1 MFQEPTKPAKPL
13 SVVQAE
19 QRTLSQLKNL
29 GVPWVFIQPTRIK
42 KVKVPKQKRRYRNQ
56 ETFEKLGADDLA
68 FLGNANVDLSE
79 DDIKTLLQSV
89 QNDDID
95 FNSPEISKTPSPRK
109 SALTPPEKETKIPS
123 PINSNRYQTKIIS
136 LTDDEMDDD
145 EELFSARGESFD
157 TASNLFG
164 EDPDLSIPQTNTS
177 RQKSIINNETQ
188 TMKNLIMQ
196 NLTKKREEEV
206 RNKDETKIKPFVL
219 ITPDDKGSIY
229 VNHNSESKS
238 PDSQRD
244 DEFENA
250 YDIPSGRKKLLN
262 LMDNISSVGK
272 EPSLLQQAEMRLK
285 PQFDET
291 REKLQYSVGAAR
303 FRQFCEE
310 TYGKA
315 PDILADLDLSKAKAK
330 SSLSR
335 PRIGKERPKLDTG
348 KRINK

>member
-42 KVKVPKQKRRYRNQ
+42 KVKVPKQKRRYKNQ

-68 FLGNANVDLSE
+68 FLGNANVDLTE

-95 FNSPEISKTPSPRK
+95 FNSAESSKTTTPRK
-109 SALTPPEKETKIPS
+109 SARTPPEKETKIPS
-123 PINSNRYQTKIIS
+123 PINSNRPKIIS
-136 LTDDEMDDD
+136 LTDDEIED
-145 EELFSARGESFD
+145 EDELFSARGSSD
-157 TASNLFG
+157 DIGADLFG
-164 EDPDLSIPQTNTS
+164 EDPKFSVRQSNTS
-177 RQKSIINNETQ
+177 RQKTVAYNEQQ

-196 NLTKKREEEV
+196 NLTKKREDEE

-219 ITPDDKGSIY
+219 ITPDDCGS
-229 VNHNSESKS
+229 VFDNHNNNNNSSF
-238 PDSQRD
+238 DNNNGD
-244 DEFENA
+244 DEFQNV
-250 YDIPSGRKKLLN
+250 YDIPTGRKKLLN
-262 LMDNISSVGK
+262 LMDNISSVGR
-272 EPSLLQQAEMRLK
+272 EPSVLQQAEMKLK

-315 PDILADLDLSKAKAK
+315 PDVLADLDLSKAKAK

-335 PRIGKERPKLDTG
+335 PRIGKERTRNEKT
-348 KRINK
+348 KK